1 MIFKNLYV
9 IMQKFFIKIFVNANI
24 LMEKNKVKVL
34 FLEVL
39 IEKVLLQHVFF
50 MVLNYQVYQEHLKK

>member
-1 MIFKNLYV
+1 MIFKNQFV
-9 IMQKFFIKIFVNANI
+9 IMLKYYIKIFVNVNI

-39 IEKVLLQHVFF
+39 IEKV
-50 MVLNYQVYQEHLKK
+50 